1 MNVANYYRVSTTLQE
16 ERFSL
21 SAQKTELNRYAKNK
35 KWKVINEFVD
45 VETGGKLDKKGLNAL
60 LDLVELGV
68 IEAVLVMDQDRLSRL
83 DDTSWVFLK
92 NVLRENGVKIAEPNG
107 TLTDLS
113 NEDHEFMSD
122 LRNLIARREKRV
134 VVKRMMYGKRQ
145 RLREGKGWGVCPFE
159 YEYKDGFYY
168 IKKGWEW
175 VIPFIDDLYI
185 NKNYG
190 MSLISQELNKVSKT
204 PTGRRWNEHLVS
216 TRLTSKTFHGYQE
229 MTFANGETISSK
241 VYEPMR
247 TEDTYNK
254 IQEIRKRR
262 ARENGVYK
270 RASQKNIHLLKYV
283 PITCGYCGRVIYISQ
298 HGTSDKPRFNAH
310 HGRQL
315 SIKTNKRCPI
325 LINVKRYE
333 YNLIKAVT
341 EILKGKELSEKY
353 IKFDTNDD
361 EIKFMN
367 AQMKKNKKNLS
378 DLKLSKDRLIDLYLD
393 PDTQMEK
400 SVFLEKQKQLD
411 SQMNLFEKE
420 IKKHERKLNAINEK
434 SWNYETLYE
443 YIDIASNIGVE
454 LTRHEQAR
462 VFEKLFTKGILT
474 EEKLTLVTEIYNGIP
489 IEVNIPIAPNT
500 WTVNKWIREDEK
512 NGSVIYR
519 Y

>member
-21 SAQKTELNRYAKNK
+21 SAQKTELNSYAKNK

-83 DDTSWVFLK
+83 DTTSWEFLK
-92 NVLRENGVKIAEPNG
+92 NILRENGVKIAEPNG

-122 LRNLIARREKRV
+122 LRNLIARREKRM

-159 YEYKDGFYY
+159 YEYKDGFYS

-190 MSLISQELNKVSKT
+190 MSLISQELNKISKT

-247 TEDTYNK
+247 TEATYNK
-254 IQEIRKRR
+254 IQEIRNRR
-262 ARENGVYK
+262 AKENGVHK
-270 RASQKNIHLLKYV
+270 RVSQINIHLLKYV
-283 PITCGYCGRVIYISQ
+283 PITCGYCGRVIYVSQ
-298 HGTSDKPRFNAH
+298 NGTSDKPIFNAH

-315 SIKTNKRCPI
+315 SLKTNKRC
-325 LINVKRYE
+325 LIHVNAKRYE
-333 YNLIKAVT
+333 YNLVKAVS
-341 EILKGKELSEKY
+341 EILQGKELSEKY
-353 IKFDTNDD
+353 INFDTNQD
-361 EIKFMN
+361 EIDFMN
-367 AQMKKNKKNLS
+367 KMMDKNTKNLS

-393 PDTQMEK
+393 PDTQLKK
-400 SVFLEKQKQLD
+400 SVFLEKQTQLD
-411 SQMNLFEKE
+411 SQMKVLKKE
-420 IKKHERKLNAINEK
+420 INKYERKLKAINEK
-434 SWNYETLYE
+434 AWNYETLYQ
-443 YIDIASNIGVE
+443 YIEIASSIGVE
-454 LTRHEQAR
+454 LTRHEQAS
-462 VFEKLFTKGILT
+462 VFEKLFTKGVLT
-474 EEKLTLVTEIYNGIP
+474 DEKLVLTTEIYNGIP
-489 IEVNIPIAPNT
+489 IEISIPIAPHT
-500 WTVNKWIREDEK
+500 WMVNRWMREDEQ
-512 NGSVIYR
+512 NGRVIYR